1 MTFIILGLKGKTTVI
16 SGLVITTLLALVLSG
31 DIYAHELKS
40 VDPDPHAQH
49 KMAALSAGEDGS
61 QVQDELSAASAAK
74 VAMAEIDLPDGLSML
89 NQFGDK
95 VDLREEV
102 IGNRIVAI
110 NFVYTTCTTV
120 CPVVSS
126 IFSMV
131 QNRLTG
137 ISDKDIALITVTVD
151 PTRDT
156 PHRLL
161 SYSKSFSPGAG
172 WSWLTGD
179 KKTVD
184 KALSAMGAYTPN
196 FEDHPAMVL
205 IGDDS
210 KSEWYR
216 FYGFPAPDAIESKLR
231 ELLSNRSS

>member
-1 MTFIILGLKGKTTVI
+1 MTLNKHYKKGITSVFT
-16 SGLVITTLLALVLSG
+16 GLVITSLLVLVLAS
-31 DIYAHELKS
+31 DIYAQELES
-40 VDPDPHAQH
+40 IDSHAQH
-49 KMAALSAGEDGS
+49 KMVALSVGEDDTHVH
-61 QVQDELSAASAAK
+61 VQPQMSAASASK

-89 NQFGDK
+89 NQFGTK
-95 VDLREEV
+95 VDLREDV
-102 IGNRIVAI
+102 IGNKIVVI
-110 NFVYTTCTTV
+110 DFVYTTCTTV

-126 IFSMV
+126 IFSML
-131 QNRLTG
+131 QKRLG
-137 ISDKDIALITVTVD
+137 ERMDKDITLITITVD

-161 SYSKSFSPGAG
+161 SYSKNFNPGAG

-184 KALSAMGAYTPN
+184 KALIALGAYTPN

-210 KSEWYR
+210 KSEWFR
-216 FYGFPAPDAIESKLR
+216 FYGFPAPDAIESKLM

>member
-1 MTFIILGLKGKTTVI
+1 MKYWQMRLDNLPGVNRPSEPIITALLKV
-16 SGLVITTLLALVLSG
+16 VITLLLGFSLLTGVS
-31 DIYAHELKS
+31 AHDLQ
-40 VDPDPHAQH
+40 PIDPHAQH
-49 KMAALSAGEDGS
+49 KQVAAAQSNM
-61 QVQDELSAASAAK
+61 
-74 VAMAEIDLPDGLSML
+74 AMARIELPNGMSML
-89 NQFGDK
+89 NQYGDK
-95 VDLREEV
+95 VDLRKDV
-102 IGNRIVAI
+102 IGGKIVVI

-126 IFSMV
+126 IFTMV
-131 QNRLTG
+131 QKSLGERMG
-137 ISDKDIALITVTVD
+137 KDVALITITVD

-161 SYSKSFSPGAG
+161 KYSKNFNPGTG

-184 KALSAMGAYTPN
+184 KTLSALGAYTPN

-210 KSEWYR
+210 NSEWYR
-216 FYGFPAPDAIESKLR
+216 YYGFPAPDVIETRVK

>member
-1 MTFIILGLKGKTTVI
+1 MKYRPMILVKLPGELATIVLLKTVF
-16 SGLVITTLLALVLSG
+16 ALVLGFALVASVS
-31 DIYAHELKS
+31 AHDLQ
-40 VDPDPHAQH
+40 PIDPHAQH
-49 KMAALSAGEDGS
+49 KQVAAAQSNM
-61 QVQDELSAASAAK
+61 
-74 VAMAEIDLPDGLSML
+74 AMARIELPDGISML

-95 VDLREEV
+95 VNLRKDV
-102 IGNRIVAI
+102 IGDKIVAI

-126 IFSMV
+126 IFTMV
-131 QNRLTG
+131 QKSIGERMG
-137 ISDKDIALITVTVD
+137 KDVALITITVD

-161 SYSKSFSPGAG
+161 KYSKNFNPGAG

-184 KALSAMGAYTPN
+184 KTLSALGAYTPN

-205 IGDDS
+205 IGDERHS
-210 KSEWYR
+210 KWYR
-216 FYGFPAPDAIESKLR
+216 LYGFPSPEVIESRVKD
-231 ELLSNRSS
+231 LLSNRSG

>member
-1 MTFIILGLKGKTTVI
+1 MILRNRSGVNYPGELITTVV
-16 SGLVITTLLALVLSG
+16 SKKVIALVLGFTLVASVS
-31 DIYAHELKS
+31 AHDLQ
-40 VDPDPHAQH
+40 PIDPHAQH
-49 KMAALSAGEDGS
+49 AQHKQVAAAQSNM
-61 QVQDELSAASAAK
+61 
-74 VAMAEIDLPDGLSML
+74 AMARVELPDGMSML

-95 VDLREEV
+95 VDLRKDV
-102 IGNRIVAI
+102 IGDKIVAI

-126 IFSMV
+126 IFTMV
-131 QNRLTG
+131 QKSIG
-137 ISDKDIALITVTVD
+137 EQMGKDVALITITVD

-161 SYSKSFSPGAG
+161 NYSKNFNPGAG

-184 KALSAMGAYTPN
+184 KTLRALGAYTPN

-205 IGDDS
+205 IGDDTNS
-210 KSEWYR
+210 QWYR
-216 FYGFPAPDAIESKLR
+216 YYGFPAPDVIETRVKD
-231 ELLSNRSS
+231 LLSNRDS

>member
-1 MTFIILGLKGKTTVI
+1 MKYRPMVLVKLEGELRTSFLFKTVF
-16 SGLVITTLLALVLSG
+16 ALVLG
-31 DIYAHELKS
+31 FVLVAGVRAHDLE
-40 VDPDPHAQH
+40 PIEPIDPHAQH
-49 KMAALSAGEDGS
+49 KQQVAAAESDM
-61 QVQDELSAASAAK
+61 
-74 VAMAEIDLPDGLSML
+74 AMARIELPDGMSML

-95 VDLREEV
+95 VDLRKDV
-102 IGNRIVAI
+102 IGDKIVAI

-126 IFSMV
+126 IFTMV
-131 QNRLTG
+131 QKSIG
-137 ISDKDIALITVTVD
+137 EHMGKDVALITITVD

-161 SYSKSFSPGAG
+161 KYSKNFNPGSG

-179 KKTVD
+179 KKSVD
-184 KALSAMGAYTPN
+184 KTLRALGAYTPN

-210 KSEWYR
+210 NSQWYR
-216 FYGFPAPDAIESKLR
+216 YYGFPAPDVIETRVKD
-231 ELLSNRSS
+231 LLSNRSS

>member
-1 MTFIILGLKGKTTVI
+1 MKYWQMRLDNSPGVNRPGKPIITALLKVFI
-16 SGLVITTLLALVLSG
+16 TLLLGFALLTGVR
-31 DIYAHELKS
+31 AHDLEPIDL
-40 VDPDPHAQH
+40 HAQH
-49 KMAALSAGEDGS
+49 KQIAAVESNM
-61 QVQDELSAASAAK
+61 
-74 VAMAEIDLPDGLSML
+74 AMARIELPDGMSML
-89 NQFGDK
+89 NQYGDK
-95 VDLREEV
+95 VDLRKDV
-102 IGNRIVAI
+102 IGDKIVAI

-126 IFSMV
+126 IFTMV
-131 QNRLTG
+131 QKNFGELMG
-137 ISDKDIALITVTVD
+137 KDVVLITITVD

-161 SYSKSFSPGAG
+161 KYSKNFNPGAG

-184 KALSAMGAYTPN
+184 KTLSALGAYTPN

-210 KSEWYR
+210 NSQWYR
-216 FYGFPAPDAIESKLR
+216 YYGFPAPEVIETR
-231 ELLSNRSS
+231 VRDLLSNRSS

>member
-1 MTFIILGLKGKTTVI
+1 MPLLIKSALVATTFLVRILAT
-16 SGLVITTLLALVLSG
+16 LALSLMLASNA
-31 DIYAHELKS
+31 YAHDLQ
-40 VDPDPHAQH
+40 PIDPHAKH
-49 KMAALSAGEDGS
+49 KMAT
-61 QVQDELSAASAAK
+61 AATGGDDPHAAHKAAAAAAAK
-74 VAMAEIDLPDGLSML
+74 VAQAEIDLPDGLSML
-89 NQFGDK
+89 NRFGEA
-95 VDLREEV
+95 VDLRQDV
-102 IGNRIVAI
+102 IGDKIVAI
-110 NFVYTTCTTV
+110 NFVYTNCTTV
-120 CPVVSS
+120 CPVISS
-126 IFSMV
+126 IFTMV
-131 QNRLTG
+131 QDRLSG
-137 ISDKDIALITVTVD
+137 VMDKEIALITVTVD

-156 PHRLL
+156 PHRL
-161 SYSKSFSPGAG
+161 SSFSKSFKPGAG

-216 FYGFPAPDAIESKLR
+216 FYGFPAPEVIETKVR

>member
-1 MTFIILGLKGKTTVI
+1 MIFKNPCVKNSKTVSTGYIVTA
-16 SGLVITTLLALVLSG
+16 LLVLMLAS
-31 DIYAHELKS
+31 DSYAHELE
-40 VDPDPHAQH
+40 PIDPHAQP
-49 KMAALSAGEDGS
+49 KMAALSAGEDDAHA
-61 QVQDELSAASAAK
+61 QHEMEMAATAVK
-74 VAMAEIDLPDGLSML
+74 EAMAEIELPDNLPML
-89 NQFGDK
+89 NQFGDQ
-95 VDLREEV
+95 VDLRKDV

-131 QNRLTG
+131 QNQLAG
-137 ISDKDIALITVTVD
+137 FSDKEIALITVTVD

-161 SYSKSFSPGAG
+161 SYSKSFNPGTG

-184 KALSAMGAYTPN
+184 KALRAMGAYTSN

-210 KSEWYR
+210 KSEWFR
-216 FYGFPAPDAIESKLR
+216 FYGFPAPEAIEFRLR
-231 ELLSNRSS
+231 ELLNNRSS